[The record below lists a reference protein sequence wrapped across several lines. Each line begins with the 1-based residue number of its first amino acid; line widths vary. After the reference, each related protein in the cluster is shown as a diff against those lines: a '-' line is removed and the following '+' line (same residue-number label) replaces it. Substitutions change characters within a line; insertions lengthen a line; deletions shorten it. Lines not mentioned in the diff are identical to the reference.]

1 MKKAALKK
9 FRNIYRKV
17 AGPQLY
23 FKKCPTQI
31 FSSEYYEISKSTQ
44 FEEHLLAA
52 ASDFQNSHRTALTL
66 LLSLDN
72 LLTRY
77 EQLSY

>member
-17 AGPQLY
+17 AGLQLY
-23 FKKCPTQI
+23 LKKCPTQI

-44 FEEHLLAA
+44 FEEHLLTA
-52 ASDFQNSHRTALTL
+52 ASDFLKQPQNSIDS
-66 LLSLDN
+66 SLKF
-72 LLTRY
+72 R
-77 EQLSY
+77 

>member
-17 AGPQLY
+17 AGLQLY
-23 FKKCPTQI
+23 LKKCPTQI

-52 ASDFQNSHRTALTL
+52 ASDF
-66 LLSLDN
+66 
-72 LLTRY
+72 
-77 EQLSY
+77 

>member
-9 FRNIYRKV
+9 FHNIYRKV

-52 ASDFQNSHRTALTL
+52 ASDF
-66 LLSLDN
+66 
-72 LLTRY
+72 
-77 EQLSY
+77 